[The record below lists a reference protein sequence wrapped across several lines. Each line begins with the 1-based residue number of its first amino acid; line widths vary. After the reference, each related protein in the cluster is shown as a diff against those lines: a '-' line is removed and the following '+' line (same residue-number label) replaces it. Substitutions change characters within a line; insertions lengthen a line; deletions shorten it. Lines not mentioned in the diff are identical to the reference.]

1 MYKKVSGTEIIY
13 RLKDGGFIPLDPE
26 NRDYQQYLLFISK
39 GGQIE
44 EHNPVKIDKNK
55 EIDNFFSNSV
65 FASII
70 ESLADLA
77 KVDITELQD
86 KAKEILNKKVE

>member
-39 GGQIE
+39 GG
-44 EHNPVKIDKNK
+44 KIKEYDPITVDKNK
-55 EIDNFFSNSV
+55 EIDNFFSSSV